1 MATPVDLSEVH
12 AALDRLRPQLCH
24 CGLKGECLGCKGIEM
39 VRAQAEAVAA
49 AASQPILIQVA
60 QESAMQDMATR
71 FQAMSERLMSDP
83 EIRRSAEQMQERLME
98 DPETRQLLEEL
109 MRRLG
114 GTPPTDELN
123 LTASRSGPSGAT
135 PPALHATSP

>member
-1 MATPVDLSEVH
+1 MAGSVDLSEVH

-60 QESAMQDMATR
+60 QETAMKDMASR

-83 EIRRSAEQMQERLME
+83 EIRRSAEQMQERLMS

-114 GTPPTDELN
+114 GGAAPPDELN
-123 LTASRSGPSGAT
+123 
-135 PPALHATSP
+135 

>member
-1 MATPVDLSEVH
+1 MAGPIDLSDLH

-60 QESAMQDMATR
+60 QESAMKDMTSR
-71 FQAMSERLMSDP
+71 FQAMSERLMADP
-83 EIRRSAEQMQERLME
+83 DIRRSAEQMQEKLMS

-114 GTPPTDELN
+114 GGPPPPDELN
-123 LTASRSGPSGAT
+123 
-135 PPALHATSP
+135 